1 MVCASLDGRV
11 VWGRKDTRICMVK
24 SLCSLPETTTTLLIG
39 YAPIQ
44 NKKIKSLQKKKK
56 DAKEK
61 ERLCWR
67 IEKMPL
73 CPLIKI
79 PVNMGKL
86 QPSVCFTGL
95 KCWEKHSKKIW
106 S

>member
-24 SLCSLPETTTTLLIG
+24 SLCCLPETTTTLLIG

-56 DAKEK
+56 MQKKKKD
-61 ERLCWR
+61 
-67 IEKMPL
+67 
-73 CPLIKI
+73 
-79 PVNMGKL
+79 
-86 QPSVCFTGL
+86 SVG
-95 KCWEKHSKKIW
+95 E
-106 S
+106 